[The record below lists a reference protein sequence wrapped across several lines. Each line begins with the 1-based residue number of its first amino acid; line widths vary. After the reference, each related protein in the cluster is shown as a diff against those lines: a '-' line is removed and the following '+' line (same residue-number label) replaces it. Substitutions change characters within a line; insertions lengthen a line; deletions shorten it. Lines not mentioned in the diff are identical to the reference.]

1 MPCGKRR
8 ENFGTR
14 GEDARERGGGQRV
27 GRGET
32 GGMTAAGEGKR
43 KTEKERCV
51 SACESEGRR
60 VE

>member
-1 MPCGKRR
+1 MWKAEG
-8 ENFGTR
+8 EFGTR

-27 GRGET
+27 GRGKT
-32 GGMTAAGEGKR
+32 GGMTAAGERKR